1 MLFGF
6 IKGNMHRI
14 MRVLVN
20 QIAIMIF
27 AIIVTFTAGMMQD
40 DQRVAMMLVAS
51 LFSTAFY
58 FFLVFIT
65 MREEGSEDSV
75 KISLGRL
82 PQRPAHG
89 FKIGLCATAPNYIC
103 VLLMLSGVILGL
115 AVDESGALAESAA
128 GGGVWSLGYLI
139 ATMLQSMYT
148 GILKAIVADF
158 SPFAS
163 IVAATVSYA
172 ITPLFTPLVAGI
184 GYLYGCKKPMRR
196 SSSSSYRS

>member
-1 MLFGF
+1 MLFKF
-6 IKGNMHRI
+6 IKENMHRI

-27 AIIVTFTAGMMQD
+27 AIIVTFTAGMMQE
-40 DQRVAMMLVAS
+40 DQRGAMMLVAS
-51 LFSTAFY
+51 LFSIAFY

-75 KISLGRL
+75 KISIGRL
-82 PQRPAHG
+82 SERPWHG

-103 VLLMLSGVILGL
+103 VLLMLIGVILGL
-115 AVDESGALAESAA
+115 AVDDKGALLDTA
-128 GGGVWSLGYLI
+128 GHGVWTLGYLI

-148 GILKAIVADF
+148 GVLKAIVADF

-172 ITPLFTPLVAGI
+172 VTPLFTPLVAGL
-184 GYLYGCKKPMRR
+184 GYIYGCKKPMRR
-196 SSSSSYRS
+196 KS